1 MSRLT
6 RQLQPSARPR
16 VSDRPTTV
24 PKASQLLW
32 VMLRALSEIGGSGSI
47 QEIEIKAMDTGG
59 FTREQQT
66 VVHKDGP
73 QSEISYQLAWART
86 ILKAAGALNNQQGR
100 GIWALTEE
108 GRTLTEVDMP
118 EVLARGRMMLRSAST
133 STRTGPGENEDAI
146 SPEVIPADNWRERLL
161 RVLLR
166 MPASAFER
174 LCQRLLRESGF
185 LSVQI
190 TGRSGDGG
198 IDGIGVLRINLLSFP
213 VLFQCK
219 RYAGN
224 VSASTV
230 RDFRGA
236 MMGRTDKGLLIT
248 TGGFTADARREA
260 TRDGAPPIDLIDG
273 SQLCDILK
281 NLTLGVSTRLV
292 EEVDVD
298 PGWFAAI

>member
-1 MSRLT
+1 VT
-6 RQLQPSARPR
+6 
-16 VSDRPTTV
+16 
-24 PKASQLLW
+24 
-32 VMLRALSEIGGSGSI
+32 LRALSEIGGSGSI
-47 QEIEIKAMDTGG
+47 QEIETKAVDTGG

-66 VVHKDGP
+66 AVHKEGP
-73 QSEISYQLAWART
+73 QSELSYQLAWART
-86 ILKAAGALNNQQGR
+86 ILKAAGAVNNQQGR

-108 GRTLTEVDMP
+108 GRALTEVDTAGGACHS
-118 EVLARGRMMLRSAST
+118 EHSASVTGHEQDGAGLARMKMLSRPSSLRQ
-133 STRTGPGENEDAI
+133 RTGGDQ
-146 SPEVIPADNWRERLL
+146 LL
-161 RVLLR
+161 RVLLHI
-166 MPASAFER
+166 PAPAFER

-248 TGGFTADARREA
+248 TGSFTADARREA

-273 SQLCDILK
+273 TQLCDLLK
-281 NLTLGVSTRLV
+281 DLKLGVSTRLV
-292 EEVDVD
+292 EEVDID
-298 PGWFAAI
+298 PGWFGSI

>member
-1 MSRLT
+1 MSDA
-6 RQLQPSARPR
+6 PA
-16 VSDRPTTV
+16 TV

-32 VMLRALSEIGGSGSI
+32 VTLRALSEIGGSGSI
-47 QEIEIKAMDTGG
+47 QEIETKAVDTGG

-66 VVHKDGP
+66 AVHKEGP
-73 QSEISYQLAWART
+73 QSELSYQLAWART
-86 ILKAAGALNNQQGR
+86 ILKAAGAVNNQQGR

-108 GRTLTEVDMP
+108 GRALTEVDMP
-118 EVLARGRMMLRSAST
+118 AVLATASIALRSRGTNRRS
-133 STRTGPGENEDAI
+133 GPGENEDVI
-146 SPEVIPADNWRERLL
+146 SPELAPAEDWRDQLL
-161 RVLLR
+161 RVLLHI
-166 MPASAFER
+166 PAPAFER

-248 TGGFTADARREA
+248 TGSFTADARREA

-273 SQLCDILK
+273 TQLCDLLK
-281 NLTLGVSTRLV
+281 DLKLGVSTRLV
-292 EEVDVD
+292 EEVDID
-298 PGWFAAI
+298 PGWFGSI

>member
-1 MSRLT
+1 
-6 RQLQPSARPR
+6 
-16 VSDRPTTV
+16 
-24 PKASQLLW
+24 
-32 VMLRALSEIGGSGSI
+32 MLRALSEIGGSGSI

-66 VVHKDGP
+66 VVHKNGP

-108 GRTLTEVDMP
+108 GRTLTEFDMP

-146 SPEVIPADNWRERLL
+146 SPEVIPADNWQERLL